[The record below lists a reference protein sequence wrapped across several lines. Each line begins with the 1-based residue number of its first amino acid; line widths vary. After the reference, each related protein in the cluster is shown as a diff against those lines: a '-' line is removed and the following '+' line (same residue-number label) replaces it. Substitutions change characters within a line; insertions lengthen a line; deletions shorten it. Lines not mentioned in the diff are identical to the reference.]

1 MKLLKGIIDR
11 IEGEIITI
19 EINGEIQS
27 FTNKEYINKFNEG
40 DVVNI
45 VDKEIIVDKEAT
57 LKRREKIKKIIDEMW
72 R

>member
-57 LKRREKIKKIIDEMW
+57 LKRREKIKNN